1 MLPQVTI
8 LAFVVFA
15 IRMTVHW
22 FARKNFAPYAQRSDA
37 IEEWMR
43 QFPRAAQQDIND
55 FLHVFIDGFAIAR
68 KHRSKFRPDDRV
80 MDVHRAL
87 NPPDWIFGDC
97 AEREC
102 FAILLKR
109 RYRIALETI
118 WRDDLTLAEVF
129 AATISVSS
137 ANAADRAVR

>member
-1 MLPQVTI
+1 
-8 LAFVVFA
+8 
-15 IRMTVHW
+15 
-22 FARKNFAPYAQRSDA
+22 
-37 IEEWMR
+37 
-43 QFPRAAQQDIND
+43 
-55 FLHVFIDGFAIAR
+55 
-68 KHRSKFRPDDRV
+68 